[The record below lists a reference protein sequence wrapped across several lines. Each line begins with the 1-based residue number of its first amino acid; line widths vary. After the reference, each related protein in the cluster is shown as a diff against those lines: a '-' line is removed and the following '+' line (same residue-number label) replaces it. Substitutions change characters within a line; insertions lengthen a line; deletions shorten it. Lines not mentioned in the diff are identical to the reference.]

1 MIWALTSRSSESRAT
16 LSHTRTHEMADDSES
31 LLSSPPPQQ
40 YQSRMSQPPATF
52 GSPTA
57 YTLGTSAAAR
67 ALGGTPSGSF
77 RSRPSPD
84 ANTSN
89 SSDEYHGGT
98 GSGGSGNGD
107 ASAAAAA
114 SAAVPSSS
122 RASRVIRVGE
132 NEDGA
137 LIIESNS
144 NNDISMFATSS
155 NQQRRRVTP
164 RSNSINNYSA
174 RYHDGK
180 GRYLPEYDDDD
191 ARCCP
196 CVSDKD
202 YCNQLVER
210 RYFYCSIVLSLVL
223 FIIAA
228 TALVVG
234 ILSEAHWLLQK
245 EQSLNVTI
253 VETQSSV
260 ASLQGRIV
268 TLEQTVASIET
279 QMATL
284 AQQLAQLANATLPH
298 DGL

>member
-1 MIWALTSRSSESRAT
+1 
-16 LSHTRTHEMADDSES
+16 MADDTES
-31 LLSSPPPQQ
+31 LLSSPPSQ
-40 YQSRMSQPPATF
+40 QSRMSQPPATF

-84 ANTSN
+84 ANDSGSRANTSN
-89 SSDEYHGGT
+89 SSGEYHNVGAT
-98 GSGGSGNGD
+98 GSDGSGNGD
-107 ASAAAAA
+107 PAAA
-114 SAAVPSSS
+114 

-144 NNDISMFATSS
+144 HNDISMFATSS

-164 RSNSINNYSA
+164 RSNSINNYSSP
-174 RYHDGK
+174 RYQDKSH
-180 GRYLPEYDDDD
+180 YIEYDDDD
-191 ARCCP
+191 AQCCP
-196 CVSDKD
+196 CVTDKD
-202 YCNQLVER
+202 YCYQVVER

-223 FIIAA
+223 FIVAA
-228 TALVVG
+228 TAFVVG

-268 TLEQTVASIET
+268 TLEQTVASLET
-279 QMATL
+279 QMTTL